1 MYEKLLLTRE
11 ILADL
16 AQSGTIVVQINGD
29 NSISS
34 LAVALLAMVAMVL
47 SNRRKKELRLRQGR
61 ATPKGPRPFAFLF

>member
-16 AQSGTIVVQINGD
+16 AQSESGTIVVQINGD

-47 SNRRKKELRLRQGR
+47 SNRRK
-61 ATPKGPRPFAFLF
+61 

>member
-47 SNRRKKELRLRQGR
+47 SNRRK
-61 ATPKGPRPFAFLF
+61 

>member
-16 AQSGTIVVQINGD
+16 AQSGTIVVQINDD

-47 SNRRKKELRLRQGR
+47 SNRRK
-61 ATPKGPRPFAFLF
+61 